1 MNRTTART
9 TARITR
15 VLPLLTLAALVALG
29 GCGAK
34 APEKTAAAEAGTPVR
49 TAPATSGPASAP
61 IGASGLVADED
72 EMRLSFKTGGIIR
85 RIAVSEGAAV
95 RKGQVLA
102 ELELTEVNAQF
113 EQARQGALKAE
124 RDLER
129 GERLHA
135 DQVISLETLQNLRT
149 QAAVARAASQAA
161 RFNLGYSSIVA
172 PQDGRVLRRLAE
184 ERELVPPGQPVL
196 VLGGADRGQVV
207 RTALADRE
215 VVQVALGDM
224 ARVELDAYPGR
235 SFEARVSEVA
245 AAADPRSGLF
255 PVELRIAPQ
264 AGVTLATGLVARVDI
279 TPTAGRSGSLTRVP
293 IAALVEGRGDD
304 AVVFVVDQGVARK
317 RSVKVA
323 FIAGTEVAIAAGL
336 KPGEPVVTEG
346 ALYLQDGDRIRV
358 IAAPPPAAAAGAAG
372 AVGASDRPAWAQRG

>member
-1 MNRTTART
+1 MNRITSPASSASRSTA
-9 TARITR
+9 AAS
-15 VLPLLTLAALVALG
+15 VAALLTLAILA
-29 GCGAK
+29 GCSAK
-34 APEKTAAAEAGTPVR
+34 TPEKTDAAAQGTPVR

-61 IGASGLVADED
+61 IGASGLVANED

-85 RIAVSEGAAV
+85 RIAVGEGTVV

-196 VLGGADRGQVV
+196 VLGGADRGHVV

-215 VVQVALGDM
+215 VVQVAVGD
-224 ARVELDAYPGR
+224 AALVEIDAYPGR
-235 SFEARVSEVA
+235 RFEARVSEIA
-245 AAADPRSGLF
+245 GAADPRSGLF
-255 PVELRIAPQ
+255 PLELRIAPQ
-264 AGVTLATGLVARVDI
+264 KGITLATGLVARVDI

-304 AVVFVVDQGVARK
+304 AVVFVAVQGVARK
-317 RSVKVA
+317 RAVKVA
-323 FIAGTEVAIAAGL
+323 FIAGTEVALASGL
-336 KPGEPVVTEG
+336 APGEPVITEG

-358 IAAPPPAAAAGAAG
+358 VDAASVRTKQG
-372 AVGASDRPAWAQRG
+372 

>member
-1 MNRTTART
+1 MTRITART
-9 TARITR
+9 TPA
-15 VLPLLTLAALVALG
+15 LPLLTIAALAALFALG

-34 APEKTAAAEAGTPVR
+34 GPDKADAAPVGTPVR

-85 RIAVSEGAAV
+85 RIAVSEGAVV
-95 RKGQVLA
+95 RKGQLLA

-196 VLGGADRGQVV
+196 VLGGTDRGQVV

-224 ARVELDAYPGR
+224 ARVEMDAYPGR
-235 SFEARVSEVA
+235 RFEARVSEVS

-264 AGVTLATGLVARVDI
+264 AGVTPATGLVARVDI
-279 TPTAGRSGSLTRVP
+279 TPSAGRGGSLTRVP

-304 AVVFVVDQGVARK
+304 AVVFVADQGVARK
-317 RSVKVA
+317 RAVKVA
-323 FIAGTEVAIAAGL
+323 FIAGAEVAIASGL
-336 KPGEPVVTEG
+336 APGEPVVTEG

-358 IAAPPPAAAAGAAG
+358 IAAPPPAAAAP
-372 AVGASDRPAWAQRG
+372 PAMPARAKQG

>member
-1 MNRTTART
+1 MTRITART
-9 TARITR
+9 IPA
-15 VLPLLTLAALVALG
+15 LPLLTLAALAALA

-34 APEKTAAAEAGTPVR
+34 TAEQAEAAAAGTPVR

-61 IGASGLVADED
+61 INASGLVANED

-85 RIAVSEGAAV
+85 RIAVDEGAQV
-95 RKGQVLA
+95 RKGQLLA

-135 DQVISLETLQNLRT
+135 DQVISLEALQNLRT

-196 VLGGADRGQVV
+196 VLGGADRGHVV

-215 VVQVALGDM
+215 VVQVAVGDA
-224 ARVELDAYPGR
+224 ARVEVDAYPGR
-235 SFEARVSEVA
+235 GFEARVSEISG
-245 AAADPRSGLF
+245 AADPRNGLF

-264 AGVTLATGLVARVDI
+264 TGVTLATGLVARVDI
-279 TPTAGRSGSLTRVP
+279 TPSAGRRGSLTRVP

-304 AVVFVVDQGVARK
+304 AVVFVADKGVARK
-317 RSVKVA
+317 RAVKVA
-323 FIAGTEVAIAAGL
+323 FIAGTEVALLSGL
-336 KPGEPVVTEG
+336 APGEPVVTEG
-346 ALYLQDGDRIRV
+346 ALYLQDGDRIRAV
-358 IAAPPPAAAAGAAG
+358 DAPPPAAAAPVSA
-372 AVGASDRPAWAQRG
+372 PAWAQKG

>member
-1 MNRTTART
+1 MTRTTVPAS
-9 TARITR
+9 TATR
-15 VLPLLTLAALVALG
+15 SIALASLAASLTLAVLA

-34 APEKTAAAEAGTPVR
+34 TPEKVDAAAQGTPVR
-49 TAPATSGPASAP
+49 TEPATSGPASAP
-61 IGASGLVADED
+61 IGASGLVANED

-85 RIAVSEGAAV
+85 RITVDEGAVV
-95 RKGQVLA
+95 RKGELLA
-102 ELELTEVNAQF
+102 ELELTEINAQF

-215 VVQVALGDM
+215 VVQVALGDT

-235 SFEARVSEVA
+235 SFEARVSEVS

-264 AGVTLATGLVARVDI
+264 AGITLATGLVARVDI
-279 TPTAGRSGSLTRVP
+279 TPTAGRSGSLTRMP

-304 AVVFVVDQGVARK
+304 AVVFVADKGVARK
-317 RSVKVA
+317 RAVKVA
-323 FIAGTEVAIAAGL
+323 FIAGAEVAIASGL
-336 KPGEPVVTEG
+336 APGEPVVTEG

-358 IAAPPPAAAAGAAG
+358 VAAPPPAAAAP
-372 AVGASDRPAWAQRG
+372 STTPAWATKQG